1 MQRPERCGL
10 FRGGTRAGGQ
20 DRPNALHRVLHPPTL
35 GFLRPYPLWPNR
47 TRLASLI
54 IVQTRALTPYIT
66 GVSHSDEVRSDGTD
80 DAGVTSSVGGARRTR
95 VTSRERTDTR
105 HHPPG
110 GRAVRTHTH
119 LPPSYT

>member
-1 MQRPERCGL
+1 MKQAPLVGVSTEQQAEEHTQSGKTKQRPERCGL

-20 DRPNALHRVLHPPTL
+20 DRPARPNALHRVLHPPTL
-35 GFLRPYPLWPNR
+35 GFLRPYPMWPNR

-80 DAGVTSSVGGARRTR
+80 DAGSRHQSVVPAAP
-95 VTSRERTDTR
+95 V
-105 HHPPG
+105 
-110 GRAVRTHTH
+110 
-119 LPPSYT
+119 